1 MNSVIFGIKIEPDQ
15 FKALAPILLL
25 ILIPFWKTVVD
36 PILMKFNIELK
47 PLKSV
52 AIGGICAGLS
62 FLFAGVVQMKIEEYH
77 PNEISILW
85 QIPQFFFLMM
95 GEVLLSIP
103 GLQFAFTQAPD
114 YMQSILTAFWFV
126 NNAIGNLIVVL
137 ITVVITELNSTKI
150 NQIREFFFYAG
161 LMFLAIGI
169 FSYFSSKYKYNQND
183 EDENENCDN
192 VIVKY

>member
-1 MNSVIFGIKIEPDQ
+1 MNSVIFGIQIEPDQ
-15 FKALAPILLL
+15 FKAVAPILLL
-25 ILIPFWKTVVD
+25 ILIPFWKAVVD

-52 AIGGICAGLS
+52 AIGGICAGIS
-62 FLFAGVVQMKIEEYH
+62 FLFAGGVQMKIEEYH

-114 YMQSILTAFWFV
+114 YMQSILTAFWFI

-137 ITVVITELNSTKI
+137 ITLVITELHTTKI
-150 NQIREFFFYAG
+150 NQIREFFIYAG
-161 LMFLAIGI
+161 LMFLAIVI
-169 FSYFSSKYKYNQND
+169 FSYFASKYKYNQN
-183 EDENENCDN
+183 EEEENCDN

>member
-25 ILIPFWKTVVD
+25 ALIPFWKSVVV

-52 AIGGICAGLS
+52 TIGGICAGVS
-62 FLFAGVVQMKIEEYH
+62 FLFAGVVQMKIEEFH
-77 PNEISILW
+77 PNQISILW

-137 ITVVITELNSTKI
+137 ITVVITELNTTTI
-150 NQIREFFFYAG
+150 NQICEFFIYAG

-169 FSYFSSKYKYNQND
+169 FSYFSSKYKYNENVED
-183 EDENENCDN
+183 VEDENCD
-192 VIVKY
+192 VIVKF

>member
-25 ILIPFWKTVVD
+25 ILIPFWKTCVD
-36 PILMKFNIELK
+36 PILMKLNIELK

-52 AIGGICAGLS
+52 AIGGFCAGLS
-62 FLFAGVVQMKIEEYH
+62 FIFAGGVQMKIEEFH
-77 PNEISILW
+77 PNQISILW

-137 ITVVITELNSTKI
+137 ITIVITELNSTKI

-169 FSYFSSKYKYNQND
+169 FSYFSSKYKYNQNED
-183 EDENENCDN
+183 EDENCDN